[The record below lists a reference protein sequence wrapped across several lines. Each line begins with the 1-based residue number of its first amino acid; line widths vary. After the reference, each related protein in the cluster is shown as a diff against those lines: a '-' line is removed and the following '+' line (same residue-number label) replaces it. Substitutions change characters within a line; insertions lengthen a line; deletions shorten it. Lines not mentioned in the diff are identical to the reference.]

1 MSIFD
6 WIKTKSEE
14 QTRTARE
21 RVAKKACTDCAETG
35 RQSALLDGMGA
46 TTPPHASFTKDEEEL
61 GSKTDDPGRRARG
74 ETMAMAKRG
83 GKETRKKTELGY

>member
-1 MSIFD
+1 
-6 WIKTKSEE
+6 
-14 QTRTARE
+14 
-21 RVAKKACTDCAETG
+21 
-35 RQSALLDGMGA
+35 MGA
-46 TTPPHASFTKDEEEL
+46 TTPPHASFTKDEEEEL